1 MEEATE
7 RLAQALD
14 RGERIA
20 VWGDFDADGQTST
33 ALLKDTLQALGAEVR
48 FHIPDRAQGHGLHE
62 PDLQRLILEGARLIL
77 TCDTG
82 VTAGVAV
89 RQAHESGAEVIITDH
104 HVPGDVL
111 PPALAVINPH
121 RLPAGHPMRYLT
133 GVGVAY
139 QLARALDPSCAQR
152 ALDLVALG
160 TVADV
165 GVLRDDNRYLVQ
177 RGLEALRHTKRPGLR
192 ALYEAADLRPEG
204 ITEEHIGFVL
214 APRLNALGRIEE
226 ADAAHGVDLLTTA
239 DPVRARTLAAELEA
253 LNARRQ
259 WVTKQVTDAAL
270 AQIERDP
277 SLLRQHHVLV
287 LNHPSWPPGIVGIVA
302 GRLRE
307 QFGKP
312 VVLIA
317 EPRGRAA
324 TGSGRS
330 VEHVDLLA
338 ALKECA
344 PLLGEFGGH
353 ATAAGFSIDPG
364 RIPAFRAALSRAVA
378 GQVQEMPSPT
388 LAIDAYVELADLTLD
403 LVAEIE
409 RLAPFGRGNP
419 PLTLAVRD
427 LRILSEATIGRTE
440 EHRRLTVADNQDR
453 TQTVFWWHGAG
464 WPLPQGRFDLALT
477 LRTSDYRG
485 LTEVQVEWLDAREQE
500 PAVVEVAPAPAIRI
514 CDYRNVDSPGEV
526 LRQWVVGEEV
536 QIWAERRAPPGWE
549 VRNRQEL
556 RPATRLAIWTLP
568 PGPRELEAALVAVQP
583 EEVALFAHHPGPD
596 DAATLLTELAGR
608 IKHALQAHDG
618 QIDLV
623 AVAAAM
629 AQRPSTIQV
638 GLEWFAAKGQVVIAE
653 RGDARWKV
661 VAGQGQPDA
670 QRTRQARARLDAL
683 LAETDAYRAYAGS
696 APAAA
701 VIRTSA

>member
-1 MEEATE
+1 
-7 RLAQALD
+7 
-14 RGERIA
+14 
-20 VWGDFDADGQTST
+20 
-33 ALLKDTLQALGAEVR
+33 
-48 FHIPDRAQGHGLHE
+48 
-62 PDLQRLILEGARLIL
+62 
-77 TCDTG
+77 
-82 VTAGVAV
+82 
-89 RQAHESGAEVIITDH
+89 
-104 HVPGDVL
+104 
-111 PPALAVINPH
+111 
-121 RLPAGHPMRYLT
+121 
-133 GVGVAY
+133 
-139 QLARALDPSCAQR
+139 
-152 ALDLVALG
+152 
-160 TVADV
+160 
-165 GVLRDDNRYLVQ
+165 
-177 RGLEALRHTKRPGLR
+177 
-192 ALYEAADLRPEG
+192 
-204 ITEEHIGFVL
+204 
-214 APRLNALGRIEE
+214 
-226 ADAAHGVDLLTTA
+226 
-239 DPVRARTLAAELEA
+239 
-253 LNARRQ
+253 
-259 WVTKQVTDAAL
+259 
-270 AQIERDP
+270 
-277 SLLRQHHVLV
+277 
-287 LNHPSWPPGIVGIVA
+287 
-302 GRLRE
+302 
-307 QFGKP
+307 
-312 VVLIA
+312 
-317 EPRGRAA
+317 
-324 TGSGRS
+324 
-330 VEHVDLLA
+330 
-338 ALKECA
+338 
-344 PLLGEFGGH
+344 
-353 ATAAGFSIDPG
+353 
-364 RIPAFRAALSRAVA
+364 
-378 GQVQEMPSPT
+378 
-388 LAIDAYVELADLTLD
+388 
-403 LVAEIE
+403 
-409 RLAPFGRGNP
+409 
-419 PLTLAVRD
+419 
-427 LRILSEATIGRTE
+427 
-440 EHRRLTVADNQDR
+440 
-453 TQTVFWWHGAG
+453 
-464 WPLPQGRFDLALT
+464 LPQGRFDLALT